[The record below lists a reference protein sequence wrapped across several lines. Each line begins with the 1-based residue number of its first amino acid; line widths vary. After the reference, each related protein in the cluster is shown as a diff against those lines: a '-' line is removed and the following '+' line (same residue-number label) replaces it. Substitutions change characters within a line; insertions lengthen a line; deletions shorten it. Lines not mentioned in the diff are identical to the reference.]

1 MPTRI
6 ALASC
11 CKIDGQKS
19 LKVQSAWNL
28 ISQAKP
34 DLLLLLGDN
43 VYMRQGG
50 PLRWDFKQLAETY
63 QNQFSEP
70 NFIGL
75 IGKVPYMATWDDHDF
90 GPNDSRGDT
99 LDGRP
104 NRIKS
109 RNLFHKYHSA
119 AINTNRPNVYCSHVI
134 GDVKIIMLDGRYFRT
149 DRRRSQPTILGSKQ
163 EAWLQKELVHSSK
176 YTVVCSG
183 SCLTQG
189 GETDSW
195 LAYPEARQRLI
206 ALLNS
211 TPRLL
216 FLSGDIHRNMFAS
229 VGSFYEVIS
238 SSVARNEDDGPRENF
253 GVIDFLANEVRVRL
267 SGVRHKDRILRT
279 IRSSDWVASAA

>member
-6 ALASC
+6 AFASC
-11 CKIDGQKS
+11 SKIDGQKKQ
-19 LKVQSAWNL
+19 LIQPAWSR
-28 ISQAKP
+28 IAQAKP

-50 PLRWDFKQLAETY
+50 PVRWDFKQLGETY

-70 NFIGL
+70 NFLGL

-99 LDGRP
+99 SDGRP

-119 AINTNRPNVYCSHVI
+119 AINANRPNVYCSHVV
-134 GDVKIIMLDGRYFRT
+134 GDVKIIMLDGRFFRT
-149 DRRRSQPTILGSKQ
+149 DRRQSEPTILGAKQ
-163 EAWLQKELVHSSK
+163 EAWLQKELQHGLK

-195 LAYPEARQRLI
+195 LAYPKARQRLLGI
-206 ALLNS
+206 LSAV
-211 TPRLL
+211 PRVL
-216 FLSGDIHRNMFAS
+216 FLSGDIHRNKFAS
-229 VGSFYEVIS
+229 IHGFHEVIS
-238 SSVARNEDDGPRENF
+238 SSVARTEDDGPRENF
-253 GVIDFLANEVRVRL
+253 GVIDFLSNQVRVELQSLRPA
-267 SGVRHKDRILRT
+267 DRVSRT
-279 IRSSDWVASAA
+279 IRTSDWVASAA